1 MTTDA
6 DSTLLESESGE
17 PIASTHT
24 STRMSAQIQR
34 IEVIT
39 RTEKRRRWSAE
50 EKQAIVA
57 ESIAGAASITSVAR
71 KHGIGTGQLY
81 SWRHQLLKQRP
92 ASACFAQVAV
102 TPQAGPLSVPPTP
115 GRIEPG
121 RIEPGRIEI
130 VLPGAI
136 RLLVDAQVDAA
147 ALRRVLAVLRG

>member
-1 MTTDA
+1 
-6 DSTLLESESGE
+6 
-17 PIASTHT
+17 
-24 STRMSAQIQR
+24 MSAQIQR

-39 RTEKRRRWSAE
+39 GTEKRRRWSAE

-57 ESIAGAASITSVAR
+57 ESIAGTASITAVAR

-81 SWRHQLLKQRP
+81 MWRHQLLKQRP

-121 RIEPGRIEI
+121 RIEPGRIEPGRIEI

>member
-1 MTTDA
+1 MRTDA
-6 DSTLLESESGE
+6 DSTPLESDTGE
-17 PIASTHT
+17 PVGSTHT

-57 ESIAGAASITSVAR
+57 ESFAGATSITAVAR

-92 ASACFAQVAV
+92 ASACFAQVAL
-102 TPQAGPLSVPPTP
+102 TPPAGPLPVPPAP

-121 RIEPGRIEI
+121 RI
-130 VLPGAI
+130 
-136 RLLVDAQVDAA
+136 
-147 ALRRVLAVLRG
+147 

>member
-1 MTTDA
+1 MRTET
-6 DSTLLESESGE
+6 DSTPLEFDTGE

-24 STRMSAQIQR
+24 STHTSAQIQR

-57 ESIAGAASITSVAR
+57 ESFAGAASITAVAR

-92 ASACFAQVAV
+92 AAACFAQVAL
-102 TPQAGPLSVPPTP
+102 TPQAGPLPVPPAP
-115 GRIEPG
+115 VPPA
-121 RIEPGRIEI
+121 PGRIEI

-147 ALRRVLAVLRG
+147 ALRRVLAALRG